1 MWRILV
7 LLGRIAVLTVVWT
20 SAYLFE
26 CATAFMQCDANRK
39 KYIVNLC
46 GPEIKKRYIYILNL
60 LVPSW
65 NLCIKFSSICTWR
78 ATEGLYLFR
87 VVPSTKELE
96 IFISLCSC
104 HFGSSTNFFSLSF
117 PPPPS
122 PFTSL
127 HLRSWSCSGMHFVTS
142 SVSLH
147 SLGEFLDSSGGSLSD
162 RCLNLCPC
170 LSCALIYVLN
180 PKIFGSLLKRWY

>member
-26 CATAFMQCDANRK
+26 CATAFMQCDANCK

-46 GPEIKKRYIYILNL
+46 GPEIKKDIYFE
-60 LVPSW
+60 S
-65 NLCIKFSSICTWR
+65 
-78 ATEGLYLFR
+78 
-87 VVPSTKELE
+87 
-96 IFISLCSC
+96 
-104 HFGSSTNFFSLSF
+104 FGSFLKPLLSFLAYVLEEQRKVCTCSGLFHLPRNWKSLFPFARVILAQVLTFSLSF